1 LPSGVVNL
9 QNLGARF
16 YITVEPP
23 IPITIVNVG
32 FDQEIF
38 ASYGTTLGAI
48 SLPSTVILNLS
59 NSTTRSALA
68 TWNTSTSTYNPHR
81 GGTYPISGTYAVP
94 EGVVTPDSITITI
107 NVTVVVGIA
116 VEAISDRYVV
126 KDTPSAEVSLP
137 TSVAIHLQDGTTA
150 SAGIQ
155 WNRTPLNTSTLGT
168 YPLSGTLIMP
178 PGVQNRDNVTAS
190 VRVVVVHPVFAP
202 SPDHSAVSSLGTEIA
217 EFDSLAP
224 GISSSQGV
232 LERDPWNKV
241 SGAASINITPNTS
254 TGNFALE
261 YTADL
266 NLSGMQNLQYSFYT
280 PDLSQIDRVGIW
292 LHSASG
298 GYFSRVYQDWK
309 LVEGWN
315 RITVARDDFV
325 SNLSGSGAEPEWR
338 NINKITIFFLT
349 KNGCQPS
356 VNVDRISYNIQAR
369 PKVVLTFDDG
379 WYDLIDSS
387 IPDNGFSYMTSKGF
401 KGTIWA
407 KSSSSDRQSGH
418 DTDSHGMA
426 YMNEPEL
433 DMLYNAGWDIG
444 NHTAN
449 HPDSITTMSAV
460 QLRNEYL
467 ENQNWLLD
475 NRWSRGAHFVA
486 YPSGAY
492 NEQLTEILNGI
503 GVLAARTTA
512 YGVEPNPVDNMYK
525 LKCIYLDT
533 LDTVRHEIQSAIRT
547 GSTVIFMIHQVNNT
561 GGDLAMS
568 TSDFKAIVDYLDA
581 QGDSIDVMT
590 MSEWYNAYIGAP
602 NLQINVTRVD
612 ALPNMNVA
620 YGTTLGA
627 IALPTQVGIAL
638 SDDRS
643 ATVGVTWD
651 TSTYNPN
658 VPGPQILTGALALPG
673 GLRNPS
679 ALTASLRITVGQQP
693 VRTIT
698 RVATLAAI
706 NVAYGTTIGAITL
719 PNSITVTLSD
729 STTTSTGI
737 TWNTSTYHPA
747 PAGTYTLTGTLTTS
761 AGITNPS
768 NLTASISITVNPL
781 TITAVAT
788 LAAIHVPLGTTDAAA
803 KYLPGQVSVTLSD
816 GTARLVDVV
825 WDMSLFKP
833 DTPDTYP
840 IEGTLALP
848 EGVVN
853 PGNRKAS
860 AQFIVDPAA
869 EAPGIGGGG
878 VARL

>member
-1 LPSGVVNL
+1 
-9 QNLGARF
+9 
-16 YITVEPP
+16 
-23 IPITIVNVG
+23 
-32 FDQEIF
+32 
-38 ASYGTTLGAI
+38 
-48 SLPSTVILNLS
+48 
-59 NSTTRSALA
+59 
-68 TWNTSTSTYNPHR
+68 
-81 GGTYPISGTYAVP
+81 
-94 EGVVTPDSITITI
+94 
-107 NVTVVVGIA
+107 
-116 VEAISDRYVV
+116 
-126 KDTPSAEVSLP
+126 
-137 TSVAIHLQDGTTA
+137 
-150 SAGIQ
+150 
-155 WNRTPLNTSTLGT
+155 
-168 YPLSGTLIMP
+168 
-178 PGVQNRDNVTAS
+178 
-190 VRVVVVHPVFAP
+190 
-202 SPDHSAVSSLGTEIA
+202 
-217 EFDSLAP
+217 
-224 GISSSQGV
+224 
-232 LERDPWNKV
+232 
-241 SGAASINITPNTS
+241 
-254 TGNFALE
+254 
-261 YTADL
+261 
-266 NLSGMQNLQYSFYT
+266 
-280 PDLSQIDRVGIW
+280 
-292 LHSASG
+292 
-298 GYFSRVYQDWK
+298 
-309 LVEGWN
+309 
-315 RITVARDDFV
+315 
-325 SNLSGSGAEPEWR
+325 
-338 NINKITIFFLT
+338 
-349 KNGCQPS
+349 
-356 VNVDRISYNIQAR
+356 
-369 PKVVLTFDDG
+369 
-379 WYDLIDSS
+379 
-387 IPDNGFSYMTSKGF
+387 
-401 KGTIWA
+401 
-407 KSSSSDRQSGH
+407 
-418 DTDSHGMA
+418 
-426 YMNEPEL
+426 
-433 DMLYNAGWDIG
+433 
-444 NHTAN
+444 
-449 HPDSITTMSAV
+449 
-460 QLRNEYL
+460 
-467 ENQNWLLD
+467 
-475 NRWSRGAHFVA
+475 
-486 YPSGAY
+486 
-492 NEQLTEILNGI
+492 
-503 GVLAARTTA
+503 
-512 YGVEPNPVDNMYK
+512 
-525 LKCIYLDT
+525 
-533 LDTVRHEIQSAIRT
+533 
-547 GSTVIFMIHQVNNT
+547 
-561 GGDLAMS
+561 
-568 TSDFKAIVDYLDA
+568 
-581 QGDSIDVMT
+581 
-590 MSEWYNAYIGAP
+590 
-602 NLQINVTRVD
+602 VD